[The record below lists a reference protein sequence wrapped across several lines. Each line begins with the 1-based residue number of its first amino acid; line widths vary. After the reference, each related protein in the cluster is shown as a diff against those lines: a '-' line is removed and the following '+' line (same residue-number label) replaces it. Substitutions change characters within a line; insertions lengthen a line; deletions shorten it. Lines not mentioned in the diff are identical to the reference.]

1 MNALG
6 LKGTQVMC
14 IYYLASNPEGL
25 TAADLCTRSESNIK
39 PSSKSYVGYVHAIAY
54 SLGGEYNIPH
64 GLANA
69 VMNALFGIGTTIPEI
84 REEDIS
90 KLSYYADKEANPLY
104 PVPVLMDA
112 NELETFYYTLME
124 DHNDRGRD

>member
-1 MNALG
+1 MQKTFKKISIKGFRSLDGYFYAVAL
-6 LKGTQVMC
+6 
-14 IYYLASNPEGL
+14 
-25 TAADLCTRSESNIK
+25 
-39 PSSKSYVGYVHAIAY
+39 VGYVHAIAY

-112 NELETFYYTLME
+112 SELETFYYTLME

>member
-54 SLGGEYNIPH
+54 SLGWEYNIPCS
-64 GLANA
+64 G
-69 VMNALFGIGTTIPEI
+69 
-84 REEDIS
+84 
-90 KLSYYADKEANPLY
+90 SYGRKRTGNILLY
-104 PVPVLMDA
+104 V
-112 NELETFYYTLME
+112 N
-124 DHNDRGRD
+124 GGSQ